1 MSLKP
6 IQLEASVSK
15 AAGEMLFIFES
26 LLSQPLGIL
35 LALLFNAVCR
45 PYTRSK
51 FIIWKCNNQV
61 DASVLRQLA
70 NLLTACFSHQD
81 PFVNIEGGTEGH
93 CSPSL
98 AVPGVIRTASCV
110 GGKEIVLLQ
119 NSPPALQCNPQP
131 LHASVLLTPTSPSS
145 SYLLLLQLFWVPQQ
159 K

>member
-15 AAGEMLFIFES
+15 AAGEMFIFES

-61 DASVLRQLA
+61 DASVLR
-70 NLLTACFSHQD
+70 
-81 PFVNIEGGTEGH
+81 
-93 CSPSL
+93 
-98 AVPGVIRTASCV
+98 
-110 GGKEIVLLQ
+110 
-119 NSPPALQCNPQP
+119 
-131 LHASVLLTPTSPSS
+131 
-145 SYLLLLQLFWVPQQ
+145 
-159 K
+159 